1 MTADMEFKGKNVK
14 KAVELAAE
22 TLGISA
28 EDIDYKIVSHGST
41 GIFGL
46 AGVKKARIIVRA
58 ADAPEL
64 PEDQTGHLEKSE
76 KEISSEDDAKM
87 ASDEMEAHAED
98 AEKVGQALLRRLVDA
113 ISPESTISVEKGDQ
127 RLRFLIEGG
136 QSGILIG
143 KRGQT
148 LEAIQ
153 LIVEKAVRRINSH
166 NLRLQVDVEGYLAKK
181 KAGLV
186 NTAQRL
192 ARKVASKG
200 SPSSVGFLN
209 AQDRRVVHLALKNHK
224 DVRTKSVG
232 EGPIRKL
239 MIYPKRKPRTKY

>member
-58 ADAPEL
+58 AEAPEP
-64 PEDQTGHLEKSE
+64 PEDQTDHLENTE
-76 KEISSEDDAKM
+76 EEISLDDATK
-87 ASDEMEAHAED
+87 ASDEIQDHVED
-98 AEKVGQALLRRLVDA
+98 AEKVGEALLRRLVDA
-113 ISPESTISVEKGDQ
+113 ISPESRISVEKGDQ

-153 LIVEKAVRRINSH
+153 LIVEKAVRRINGH

-239 MIYPKRKPRTKY
+239 MIYPKSKPHTKH